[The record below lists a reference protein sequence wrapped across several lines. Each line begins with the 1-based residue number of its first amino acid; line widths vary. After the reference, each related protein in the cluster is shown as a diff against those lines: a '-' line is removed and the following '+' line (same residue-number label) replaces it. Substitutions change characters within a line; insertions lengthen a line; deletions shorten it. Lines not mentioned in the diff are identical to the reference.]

1 MLLIFSVTRNY
12 LDWLTTL
19 PWGISSEENLDINRA
34 SEILEEDHYGMEE
47 IKKRILGKIIFFS
60 SSDLKH
66 ICGISCLLNFLI
78 LYFRVHC
85 CQSVKREHTG

>member
-1 MLLIFSVTRNY
+1 VTRNY

-47 IKKRILGKIIFFS
+47 IKKRVLGNNYISIFQFS
-60 SSDLKH
+60 DGSIWYVLIRKVLKKKSLKFF
-66 ICGISCLLNFLI
+66 IFLFQNLLLSAN
-78 LYFRVHC
+78 
-85 CQSVKREHTG
+85 